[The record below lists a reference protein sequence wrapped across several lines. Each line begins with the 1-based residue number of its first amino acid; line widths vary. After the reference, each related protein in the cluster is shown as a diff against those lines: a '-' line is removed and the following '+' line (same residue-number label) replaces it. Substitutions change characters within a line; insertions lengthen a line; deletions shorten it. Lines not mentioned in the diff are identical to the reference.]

1 MLQDQEIH
9 LPSTSFKE
17 LDAHRADLKGGLP
30 VVTEVLS
37 SSYDEEFAPNN
48 VIMNDHRSF
57 WLSSGMFPQFLRLQL
72 REPMLL
78 SSVEVTYRHVKKMH
92 VRTSAGRSQS
102 LQQRS
107 APVSIE
113 IPLAEAEKLSTHHFA
128 IDTTQDRVEVVEIGI
143 ETSYCDFAVVYYV
156 RVRRKESSVAAGSLA
171 EEYKT

>member
-1 MLQDQEIH
+1 M
-9 LPSTSFKE
+9 
-17 LDAHRADLKGGLP
+17 
-30 VVTEVLS
+30 TEVLS

-48 VIMNDHRSF
+48 VTINDHRLF

-107 APVSIE
+107 APLSIE
-113 IPLAEAEKLSTHHFA
+113 IPLVEAEKLSTHHFTM
-128 IDTTQDRVEVVEIGI
+128 DTTQDRVEIVEIGI
-143 ETSYCDFAVVYYV
+143 ESSYCDFAVVYYV
-156 RVRRKESSVAAGSLA
+156 RVRRKESSTAASLA